1 MNDIIKGVKA
11 MNEGDITRKINDYV
25 KKYEDE
31 IIDLAQNLIKIP
43 SENIA
48 PNGFEKDAQLFL
60 LDKLKEINGI
70 EVDSFTPIEVEGIE
84 KHPAYFKGREYKD
97 RPNVVAL
104 KRGSGR
110 GKSVI
115 FSSHID
121 TVTRNPLPW
130 DTGDPFSGKIVD
142 GKLFG
147 RGSFDMKGILAST
160 VILLKII
167 SDNKIEL
174 KGDLIVESVVDEEN
188 GGSNGTLASRLRGYN
203 GDVAIL
209 PEPSLLTMCP
219 ACQGGKAYR
228 VKAEGRAGTG
238 YGGEKLVNPV
248 YGLGALMKS
257 INEYEKEINIKADP
271 KGIFYKEEE
280 KPRTVILDKVQAG
293 DLKPG
298 GNVGVPDSAWF
309 SIFINTLPG
318 YSEEDLDSEFNNF
331 INKVA
336 RENSELFPQPPKI
349 EGLTRYLWPYE
360 TDPNH
365 PVVSIMKDGLKSFR
379 KEKAVVE
386 GAKFACDG
394 FIFNKYFSIPTIV
407 FGPRGGNAHAQ
418 DEYVLVEDLLLLTKV
433 FLYVALKWCKGNLD

>member
-1 MNDIIKGVKA
+1 MNKGKIV
-11 MNEGDITRKINDYV
+11 NKINDYV
-25 KKYEDE
+25 KQYEDE

-48 PNGFEKDAQLFL
+48 PTGFEKEAQMFL
-60 LDKLKEINGI
+60 LDKLKEIDGI
-70 EVDSFTPIEVEGIE
+70 EIDSFTPIEVKGIE
-84 KHPAYFKGREYKD
+84 EHPAYFKGRKYKD

-104 KRGSGR
+104 KRGSGG

-121 TVTRNPLPW
+121 TVTKNPLPW

-142 GKLFG
+142 GELFG
-147 RGSFDMKGILAST
+147 RGSFDMKGALAST
-160 VILLKII
+160 IVLLKIV
-167 SDNKIEL
+167 SDQKIKL

-209 PEPSLLTMCP
+209 PEPSLLTVCP
-219 ACQGGKAYR
+219 ACKGGKVYR
-228 VKAEGRAGTG
+228 VKTKGRAGTG
-238 YGGEKLVNPV
+238 YGGEELINPA

-257 INEYEKEINIKADP
+257 INDYEKEINIKANP
-271 KGIFYKEEE
+271 KGIFYKGEE

-298 GNVGVPDSAWF
+298 GNITIPESAWF

-318 YSEEDLDSEFNNF
+318 YSEEDLDSEFKDF
-331 INKVA
+331 INNVA
-336 RENSELFPQPPKI
+336 SKNSELFPQLPKV

-365 PVVSIMKDGLKSFR
+365 PVVSIIKDGLELFR
-379 KEKAVVE
+379 KERAVVE

-418 DEYVLVEDLLLLTKV
+418 DEYVLVEDLFLLTKI
-433 FLYVALKWCKGNLD
+433 FLYVVLKWCEGNLG